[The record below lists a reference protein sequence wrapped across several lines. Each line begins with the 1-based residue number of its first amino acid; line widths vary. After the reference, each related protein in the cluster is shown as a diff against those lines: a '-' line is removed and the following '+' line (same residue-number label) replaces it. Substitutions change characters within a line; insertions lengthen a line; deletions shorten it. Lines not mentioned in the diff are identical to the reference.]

1 LYNEYAKKEGTI
13 MVDNICAIA
22 TPYGIGAISV
32 IRASGPEAITLVN
45 KIFKGKDLTKVK
57 SHTIHYGHIMD
68 NEEEIDEVLA
78 LVYLAPKSFDGE
90 NMVEISCHGGIYV
103 TNQVLNTLL
112 KNGFRLAERGE
123 FSKRAFLNHKMDITQ
138 AESIMDII
146 SSSNKIALKSSNDSL
161 RSQTSKLIKSFRDK
175 ILDILAK
182 IEVNIDYPE
191 YEDAV
196 DVTHEYLKPI
206 VDDLIIGMQQI
217 LKNSLITTV
226 AIHGI
231 KTAII
236 GKPNVGKSSL
246 LNMLLDEDKA
256 IVSSYAG
263 TTRDIVEGTLTLG
276 NVTLHLIDTAGI
288 HESVDYVESIG
299 IERSKKA
306 MDEADLVL
314 LVVDASKEL
323 DETDKKLLEM
333 TKDKNRILIGNKMD
347 LKEEISL
354 PGMIYIS
361 AKNKEGLDALA
372 LRIEEVT
379 KIDSIDSMNGNYLNN
394 TRQTSLMQKA
404 MESLT
409 SAKNAMDLG
418 YDISLIEI
426 DIKNAFDYL
435 GEITGEANPD
445 ELITAL
451 FTKFCLGK

>member
-1 LYNEYAKKEGTI
+1 

-22 TPYGIGAISV
+22 TPYGVGAISV
-32 IRASGPEAITLVN
+32 IRASGPDAISLVN
-45 KIFKGKDLTKVK
+45 KVFKGKDLTKVK

-90 NMVEISCHGGIYV
+90 NMVEISCHGGVYV

-123 FSKRAFLNHKMDITQ
+123 FSKRAFLNHKMDLTQ

-146 SSSNKIALKSSNDSL
+146 SSSNKIALKSSNASL
-161 RSQTSKLIKSFRDK
+161 RSQTSKLIKSFRDQ

-196 DVTHEYLKPI
+196 EVTHEYLKPI
-206 VDDLIIGMQQI
+206 VEDLIIGMQKI

-263 TTRDIVEGTLTLG
+263 TTRDTVEGTLTLG

-288 HESVDYVESIG
+288 HESEDYVESIG

-347 LKEEISL
+347 LKEKVSL
-354 PGMIYIS
+354 PGIIYIS
-361 AKNKEGLDALA
+361 AKNKEGLDVLA
-372 LRIEEVT
+372 ERIEEVT
-379 KIDSIDSMNGNYLNN
+379 KIDSIASMNGYYLNN
-394 TRQTSLMQKA
+394 TRQTGLMEKA
-404 MESLT
+404 MESLM

-426 DIKNAFDYL
+426 DIKNAFDFL

>member
-1 LYNEYAKKEGTI
+1 
-13 MVDNICAIA
+13 
-22 TPYGIGAISV
+22 
-32 IRASGPEAITLVN
+32 
-45 KIFKGKDLTKVK
+45 
-57 SHTIHYGHIMD
+57 
-68 NEEEIDEVLA
+68 
-78 LVYLAPKSFDGE
+78 
-90 NMVEISCHGGIYV
+90 
-103 TNQVLNTLL
+103 
-112 KNGFRLAERGE
+112 
-123 FSKRAFLNHKMDITQ
+123 
-138 AESIMDII
+138 
-146 SSSNKIALKSSNDSL
+146 
-161 RSQTSKLIKSFRDK
+161 
-175 ILDILAK
+175 
-182 IEVNIDYPE
+182 
-191 YEDAV
+191 
-196 DVTHEYLKPI
+196 
-206 VDDLIIGMQQI
+206 MQQI

-379 KIDSIDSMNGNYLNN
+379 KIDSIDSMNGYYLNN

-445 ELITAL
+445 ELITGL

>member
-1 LYNEYAKKEGTI
+1 

-32 IRASGPEAITLVN
+32 IRASGPDAITLVN

-123 FSKRAFLNHKMDITQ
+123 FSKRAFLNHKMDLTQ

-146 SSSNKIALKSSNDSL
+146 SSSNKIALKSSNASL

-263 TTRDIVEGTLTLG
+263 TTREIVEGTLTLG

-394 TRQTSLMQKA
+394 TRQTSLMEKA
-404 MESLT
+404 MESLN

>member
-1 LYNEYAKKEGTI
+1 

-22 TPYGIGAISV
+22 TPYGVGAISV
-32 IRASGPEAITLVN
+32 IRASGPDAISLVN
-45 KIFKGKDLTKVK
+45 KVFKGKDLTKVK
-57 SHTIHYGHIMD
+57 SHTIHYGHIVD

-90 NMVEISCHGGIYV
+90 NMVEISCHGGVYV

-123 FSKRAFLNHKMDITQ
+123 FSKRAFLNHKMDLTQ

-146 SSSNKIALKSSNDSL
+146 SSSNKIALKSSNASL
-161 RSQTSKLIKSFRDK
+161 RSQTSKLIKSFRDQ

-196 DVTHEYLKPI
+196 EVTHEYLKPI
-206 VDDLIIGMQQI
+206 VEDLILGMKKI

-263 TTRDIVEGTLTLG
+263 TTRDTVEGTLTLG

-288 HESVDYVESIG
+288 HESEDYVESIG

-347 LKEEISL
+347 LKEKVSL
-354 PGMIYIS
+354 PGIIYIS
-361 AKNKEGLDALA
+361 AKNKEGLDVLA
-372 LRIEEVT
+372 ERIEEVT
-379 KIDSIDSMNGNYLNN
+379 KIDSIASMNGYYLNN
-394 TRQTSLMQKA
+394 TRQTGLMEKA
-404 MESLT
+404 MESLM

-426 DIKNAFDYL
+426 DIKNAFDFL